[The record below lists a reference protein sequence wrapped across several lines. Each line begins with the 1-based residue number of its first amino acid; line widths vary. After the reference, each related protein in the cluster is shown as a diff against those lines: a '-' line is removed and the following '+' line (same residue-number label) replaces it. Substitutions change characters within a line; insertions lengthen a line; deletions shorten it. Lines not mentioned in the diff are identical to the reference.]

1 MVNPQRFPDSELVER
16 NPKLDVDAL
25 YRAGALFTGQI
36 SRWAC
41 HWLTVTIRAE
51 WERIWIDDQEVEI
64 ARDPFLDGRRVRIKF
79 LCPGCNRGCR
89 ILHARGR
96 TFVCRACAR
105 YDYSSRHKDR
115 WAPALDRLLSLRRRI
130 ELGHPLH
137 RWSRRRLRKA
147 MLAYERDV
155 AESLHGF
162 VTELD
167 ARLDYGRHDANV
179 RNHRGGSPAG
189 VSRRR

>member
-1 MVNPQRFPDSELVER
+1 MVNPQHFPDSELVER

-25 YRAGALFTGQI
+25 YRTGSLFTGQI

-51 WERIWIDDQEVEI
+51 RERIWINDQEAAIV
-64 ARDPFLDGRRVRIKF
+64 RDRFLNGRHVRIKF
-79 LCPGCNRGCR
+79 LCPACSRGCR

-96 TFVCRACAR
+96 TFVCRACAG

-130 ELGHPLH
+130 KLGHPLH
-137 RWSRRRLRKA
+137 GWSRRKLRKA

-155 AESLHGF
+155 AESLHSF
-162 VTELD
+162 VADLD
-167 ARLDYGRHDANV
+167 ARLDHGRRDV
-179 RNHRGGSPAG
+179 DTGDHRGGPPAG